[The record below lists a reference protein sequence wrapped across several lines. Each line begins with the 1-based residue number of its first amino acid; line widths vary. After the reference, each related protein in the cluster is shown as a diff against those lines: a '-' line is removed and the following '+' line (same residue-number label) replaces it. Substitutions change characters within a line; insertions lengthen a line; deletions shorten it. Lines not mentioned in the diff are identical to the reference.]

1 MRGVLQHPFL
11 APNVPLSFVHERPPD
26 SRHLMHEVSSEVGN
40 SYNLAL
46 TSSTITDKTVQEYI
60 DAQEGEPV
68 HDDSQ
73 FPVDSP

>member
-1 MRGVLQHPFL
+1 
-11 APNVPLSFVHERPPD
+11 
-26 SRHLMHEVSSEVGN
+26 MHEVSSEVGN

-60 DAQEGEPV
+60 DAQEGETV